1 MKRIVVGFALLALLV
16 GLVTAA
22 QGATARD
29 QQVAAQMATEYLQEL
44 LQQIKFAQEVDME
57 QLLSELRPIVIPE
70 GLIEVGSYY
79 SLYYKDDP
87 AYASVGHAYHT
98 MGWYSE
104 TLTCG
109 ALYPLVYG
117 VRYRPCN
124 LTQDYSASS
133 PYGIGSIGWK
143 VQIPNAFGA
152 VGFWLNMPYGPTGSN
167 INVGGHYFTN
177 PSRNWDGQ
185 PHAFI
190 WYFQLPFPVVLLVT
204 CDGSPT
210 PTTMTVHEVYV
221 ITWED
226 WCGGGDHDW
235 NDFLMA
241 LFH

>member
-1 MKRIVVGFALLALLV
+1 MKRILIVSTLLVLLV
-16 GLVTAA
+16 GWAA
-22 QGATARD
+22 AVQGAASRD
-29 QQVAAQMATEYLQEL
+29 QRVAAQVATEYLQKL
-44 LQQIKFAQEVDME
+44 LQQIKFAQKVDMQ

-70 GLIEVGSYY
+70 GLIKVGSYY
-79 SLYYKDDP
+79 ALYYRDDP
-87 AYASVGHAYHT
+87 AYASTGHAYHT

-109 ALYPLVYG
+109 TLYPLVYG

-133 PYGIGSIGWK
+133 PYSIGSIGWK

-177 PSRNWDGQ
+177 TGRNWDHQ

-190 WYFQLPFPVVLLVT
+190 WHFTLPFPVVLLVT

-210 PTTMTVHEVYV
+210 TMAVREVYV